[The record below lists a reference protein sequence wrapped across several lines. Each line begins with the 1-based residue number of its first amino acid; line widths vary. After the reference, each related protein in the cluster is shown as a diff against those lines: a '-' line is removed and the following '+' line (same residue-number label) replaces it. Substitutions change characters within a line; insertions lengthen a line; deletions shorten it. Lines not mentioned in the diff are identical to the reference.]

1 MAKYDLRYIQ
11 CAKYVNTNGVISFVE
26 KQKVGDAMTANIE
39 LRFAEGR
46 LYAESTLAEYVRKCT
61 GGTISLGVKY
71 ILKAAQKLMF
81 GLTEKTRSVTPAGG
95 EATEVTSLVTKRST
109 VGNYVGT
116 SFYTPALYEGVEKYD
131 CIFIGK
137 CMFGEPSESLQT
149 AGENIQF
156 NTPVTNGE
164 FLADNSEEGQIKEAV
179 TVDTEALARA
189 WCDAVLAPTE
199 AEPGEETQETQE
211 NQENQGG

>member
-11 CAKYVNTNGVISFVE
+11 CAKYVNTNGVITFTD

-46 LYAESTLAEYVRKCT
+46 LYAESTLAEYIRKCT

-71 ILKAAQKLMF
+71 IKEAAQKLMF
-81 GLTEKTRSVTPAGG
+81 GLTERTRSITPASGS
-95 EATEVTSLVTKRST
+95 ATSVKSLVTKRST
-109 VGNYVGT
+109 VGNYVGV

-131 CIFIGK
+131 CVFVGK
-137 CMFGEPSESLQT
+137 CMFGEPSETLQT
-149 AGENIQF
+149 AGESIQF

-164 FLADNSEEGQIKEAV
+164 FLADDSSEGQIKEAV
-179 TVDTEALARA
+179 TVDSEALAIA
-189 WCDAVLAPTE
+189 WCDAVLSA
-199 AEPGEETQETQE
+199 A
-211 NQENQGG
+211 

>member
-11 CAKYVNTNGVISFVE
+11 CAKYVNTDGVISFTD

-46 LYAESTLAEYVRKCT
+46 LYAESTLAEYIRKCT

-71 ILKAAQKLMF
+71 IKNAAQKLMF
-81 GLTEKTRSVTPAGG
+81 GMTEKTRSITPQGG
-95 EATEVTSLVTKRST
+95 SATQVKSLVTKRST
-109 VGNYVGT
+109 VGAYVGV

-131 CIFIGK
+131 CIFVGK
-137 CMFGEPSESLQT
+137 CMFGEPSESAQT

-156 NTPVTNGE
+156 GTPVTNGE
-164 FLADNSEEGQIKEAV
+164 FLADDSTDGQIKEVV
-179 TVDTEALARA
+179 TVDSEALAIA
-189 WCDAVLAPTE
+189 WCDAVLSAS
-199 AEPGEETQETQE
+199 
-211 NQENQGG
+211 

>member
-11 CAKYVNTNGVISFVE
+11 CAKYVNTNGVISFTD

-46 LYAESTLAEYVRKCT
+46 LYAESTLAEFVRKCT

-71 ILKAAQKLMF
+71 ILQAAQKLMF
-81 GLTEKTRSVTPAGG
+81 GLSEKSRSVTPTGG
-95 EATEVTSLVTKRST
+95 TATSVTSLVTKRNT
-109 VGNYVGT
+109 VGQYVGV
-116 SFYTPALYEGVEKYD
+116 SFYTPALYEGVERYD
-131 CIFIGK
+131 CIFVGK
-137 CMFGEPSESLQT
+137 CMFGEPSEALQT

-156 NTPVTNGE
+156 QTPVTNGE
-164 FLADNSEEGQIKEAV
+164 FLADDSEEGQIKEAV

-189 WCDAVLAPTE
+189 WCDAVLSAT
-199 AEPGEETQETQE
+199 
-211 NQENQGG
+211 

>member
-11 CAKYVNTNGVISFVE
+11 CARYVNTDGAISFTD

-46 LYAESTLAEYVRKCT
+46 LYAESTLAEYIRKCT

-71 ILKAAQKLMF
+71 IKEAAQKLMF
-81 GLTEKTRSVTPAGG
+81 GLTEKTRSITPQGG
-95 EATEVTSLVTKRST
+95 TATSVKSLVTKRST
-109 VGNYVGT
+109 VGAYVGV

-131 CIFIGK
+131 CIFVGK
-137 CMFGEPSESLQT
+137 CMFGEPSETNQT

-156 NTPVTNGE
+156 QTPVTNGE
-164 FLADNSEEGQIKEAV
+164 FLADDSEDGQIKEV
-179 TVDTEALARA
+179 CTVDSEALARA
-189 WCDAVLAPTE
+189 WCDAVLSAT
-199 AEPGEETQETQE
+199 
-211 NQENQGG
+211 

>member
-11 CAKYVNTNGVISFVE
+11 CARYVNTEGVISFTD

-46 LYAESTLAEYVRKCT
+46 LYAESVLAEFIRKCT

-71 ILKAAQKLMF
+71 ILQAAQKLMF
-81 GLTEKTRSVTPAGG
+81 GLSEKSRSVTPAGG
-95 EATEVTSLVTKRST
+95 QATSVTSLVTKRNT
-109 VGNYVGT
+109 VGQYVGV

-131 CIFIGK
+131 CVFIGK
-137 CMFGEPSESLQT
+137 CMFGEPSESTQT

-156 NTPVTNGE
+156 QTPVTNGE
-164 FLADNSEEGQIKEAV
+164 FLADDSEEGQIKEAV

-189 WCDAVLAPTE
+189 WCDAVLSAT
-199 AEPGEETQETQE
+199 
-211 NQENQGG
+211 

>member
-11 CAKYVNTNGVISFVE
+11 CARYVNTDGDISFTD

-46 LYAESTLAEYVRKCT
+46 LYAESTLAEYIRKCT

-71 ILKAAQKLMF
+71 IKEAAQKLMF
-81 GLTEKTRSVTPAGG
+81 GLTEKTRSITPQGG
-95 EATEVTSLVTKRST
+95 TATSVKSLVTKRST
-109 VGNYVGT
+109 VGAYVGV

-131 CIFIGK
+131 CIFVGK
-137 CMFGEPSESLQT
+137 CMFGEPSETNQT

-156 NTPVTNGE
+156 QTPVTNGE
-164 FLADNSEEGQIKEAV
+164 FLADDSEDGQIKEV
-179 TVDTEALARA
+179 CTVDSEALARA
-189 WCDAVLAPTE
+189 WCDAVLSAT
-199 AEPGEETQETQE
+199 
-211 NQENQGG
+211 

>member
-11 CAKYVNTNGVISFVE
+11 CAKYVNTNGTITFTE

-46 LYAESTLAEYVRKCT
+46 LYAESTLAEFVRKCT

-71 ILKAAQKLMF
+71 IKTAAQKLMF
-81 GLTEKTRSVTPAGG
+81 GLTEKSRSVTPTGG
-95 EATEVTSLVTKRST
+95 TATDVTSLVTKRST
-109 VGNYVGT
+109 LGNYVGV

-137 CMFGEPSESLQT
+137 CMFGEPSETLQT
-149 AGENIQF
+149 AQQEFDRLTRQDATFIF
-156 NTPVTNGE
+156 VTNEIGWGGVSDNLLQRR
-164 FLADNSEEGQIKEAV
+164 FTDLQGWMNQYVATHADKVVLMVSGLAVSVKDN
-179 TVDTEALARA
+179 
-189 WCDAVLAPTE
+189 
-199 AEPGEETQETQE
+199 
-211 NQENQGG
+211 

>member
-11 CAKYVNTNGVISFVE
+11 CAKYNNNNGVISFTD

-46 LYAESTLAEYVRKCT
+46 LYAESVLAEFIRKCT
-61 GGTISLGVKY
+61 GGTISMGVKY
-71 ILKAAQKLMF
+71 ILQAAQKLMF
-81 GLTEKTRSVTPAGG
+81 GMSERSRSVTPAGG
-95 EATEVTSLVTKRST
+95 TATEVTSLVTKRNT
-109 VGNYVGT
+109 VGQYVGV

-131 CIFIGK
+131 CVFIGK
-137 CMFGEPSESLQT
+137 CMFGEPSESTQT

-156 NTPVTNGE
+156 QTPVTNGE
-164 FLADNSEEGQIKEAV
+164 FLADDSEDGQIKEAV

-189 WCDAVLAPTE
+189 WCDAVLSAT
-199 AEPGEETQETQE
+199 
-211 NQENQGG
+211 